1 VRIPY
6 CSGEANNLQEKEL
19 LDVQL

>member
-6 CSGEANNLQEKEL
+6 CSGEANNMQETEL
-19 LDVQL
+19 KDV